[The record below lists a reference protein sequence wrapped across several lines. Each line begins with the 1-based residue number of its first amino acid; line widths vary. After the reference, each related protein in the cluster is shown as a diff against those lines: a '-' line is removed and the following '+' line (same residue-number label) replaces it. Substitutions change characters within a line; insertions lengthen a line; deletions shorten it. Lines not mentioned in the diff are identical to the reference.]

1 MRNIALLEW
10 GPASLFY
17 IQPRELIKV
26 LSDVIRVAMSK
37 TQGTEVRTKWLEGGP
52 VLPPFLST
60 MEEAKAHDPD
70 LTVRYALSAFEDLN
84 SAIKNLRRCFGFPYQ
99 EYIGY
104 MNTLTHQYRTRSEH
118 EGLIDRIRRWAMFG
132 NVDAVLWIDYA
143 KANQPPGSFKMGPR
157 ESRPFG
163 PGHLQICA
171 EIPEV
176 LRLDDDESEAAWSEE
191 AEEEKHAGTAH
202 HGSEVAQV
210 STMAIVPREPGNLRP
225 LPPKRLPR
233 QIHRMRPSHMLMQ
246 AVSKAASPDKDEAIV
261 SAKNAD
267 DGLDSQD
274 VQDKLASK
282 AKAERDVL
290 RLQLQEEIV
299 PVPGSI
305 YSRSIVPGPGYYGAP
320 KAPGESKKEAASF
333 RPKGVSAWDQL
344 RLNAQ
349 WLPGPGQYEKQPGMT
364 EEKFFNPQLGR
375 FNKAPKLVNNQEVFK
390 KLPFISKLASTC
402 EGFGLSSDNFHCV
415 DPKEVKQLPHYTKEP
430 AYSFGRT
437 PRPF

>member
-26 LSDVIRVAMSK
+26 
-37 TQGTEVRTKWLEGGP
+37 RTKFLNGGP

-163 PGHLQICA
+163 PAHLQICA
-171 EIPEV
+171 DVPDV
-176 LRLDDDESEAAWSEE
+176 LRLDDNDESEAAWSEE
-191 AEEEKHAGTAH
+191 EKEEEKHGHSTD
-202 HGSEVAQV
+202 GAQATNV
-210 STMAIVPREPGNLRP
+210 AIVPREPGSLRP
-225 LPPKRLPR
+225 LPKRIPR
-233 QIHRMRPSHMLMQ
+233 SIQRMKPSHMLME
-246 AVSKAASPDKDEAIV
+246 AVSRAASPPEKEEATMSVKI
-261 SAKNAD
+261 AD
-267 DGLDSQD
+267 DGHNTPEE
-274 VQDKLASK
+274 DKITFK
-282 AKAERDVL
+282 AKAERDML
-290 RLQLQEEIV
+290 RLQLQEEVV

-305 YSRSIVPGPGYYGAP
+305 YCRSIVPGPGYYRVP
-320 KAPGESKKEAASF
+320 KSFGEVKKDGTPSLSG
-333 RPKGVSAWDQL
+333 KGVSAWDQL
-344 RLNAQ
+344 RLKAQ
-349 WLPGPGQYEKQPGMT
+349 WLPGPGQYENQPGMT
-364 EEKFFNPQLGR
+364 EEKFFKHQKGN
-375 FNKAPKLVNNQEVFK
+375 FNKAPKLVQHQEAFK
-390 KLPFISKLASTC
+390 KLPFISKLASSC
-402 EGFGLSSDNFHCV
+402 EGFGLSSDSFHCV
-415 DPKEVKQLPHYTKEP
+415 DPKECLPHHSKEP

-437 PRPF
+437 RRPF